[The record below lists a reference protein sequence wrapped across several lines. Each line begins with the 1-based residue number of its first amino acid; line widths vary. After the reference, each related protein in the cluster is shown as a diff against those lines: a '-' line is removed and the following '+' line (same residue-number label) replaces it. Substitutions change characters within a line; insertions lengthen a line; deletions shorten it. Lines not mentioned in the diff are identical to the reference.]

1 MTQTSL
7 GSMAQS
13 LEDLYESLYYG
24 LGIADLG
31 IAGAI
36 LMATIIVSIVTAV
49 VSFLVTVILWILE
62 AIPLYKLSK
71 KTNRKYAWLAW
82 VPILGNYFRMYV
94 LADIPGDK
102 PFSVAS
108 RSISRNMAFWIYI
121 GIDLFG
127 VALVNVIV
135 AIINFFIPVV
145 GLLALAF
152 NLLPLV
158 CAGFMEYIF
167 LKDVLDVFK
176 ADQKSSNVAA
186 IVITVLDNLVTLG
199 FARLVFLY
207 TLLKYTP
214 LNNNVNKD
222 VNHNTNTTSN
232 NTNASQEVK
241 DL

>member
-1 MTQTSL
+1 MS
-7 GSMAQS
+7 QS
-13 LEDLYESLYYG
+13 SIGEVSQILEDIYESLYYG
-24 LGIADLG
+24 LGIAELG
-31 IAGAI
+31 IVGVI

-62 AIPLYKLSK
+62 AIPLYKLAK
-71 KTNRKYAWLAW
+71 KTNRKRAWLAW

-102 PFSVAS
+102 PFSIAS

-176 ADQKSSNVAA
+176 ADEKSNKVAS
-186 IVITVLDNLVTLG
+186 IVITVLDNLATLG
-199 FARLVFLY
+199 FARLVYLY
-207 TLLKYTP
+207 TLLKYKPITP
-214 LNNNVNKD
+214 AVSTYNNPSESG
-222 VNHNTNTTSN
+222 T
-232 NTNASQEVK
+232 
-241 DL
+241 